1 MQHKQLSGKRPLTLL
16 ILGVFSL
23 GLAQAAPT
31 VFEGQLANGMRV
43 LVQEDHRAPIVTSQV
58 WYRVGSGDEP
68 GGMTGI
74 SHMLEH
80 MMFKG
85 TQTLAPGKFS
95 EIIAEHGGQENA
107 FTSRDYTAYFQTLAR
122 EHLDVSMRL
131 EADRMRNLKLRAE
144 DLAKEAEVVKEERR
158 MRTDDNP
165 SAKLMEQ
172 FHATAYLNGGYHHPV
187 IGWMDDINQ
196 YDINKLRAWYQAHY
210 APNNATLVVVGDVQ
224 PAEVMQLAEKYFAP
238 LKPFKLKERAYQ
250 DAVPQTGERR
260 ITVRA
265 PAKLPTLMMGYRVPS
280 LLSASKDKEV
290 AAWEPY
296 ALEVLAGVLDGGQS
310 ARLTKNLVRGE
321 QIAGEIGVGYSLDSR
336 LSDLFT
342 IYAVPNAQ
350 IESAKIEQAIRN
362 EIKLLREKPVSEDE
376 LKRVKAQ
383 VIAADVYGRDS
394 VFYQAMRLGS
404 YEAAGLG
411 HTRLNDAI
419 PAIEA
424 ITAEQVQA
432 VAKKYL
438 IDEHLTVGILDPLP
452 MTDAQAKQATMPMQG
467 ATHVR

>member
-1 MQHKQLSGKRPLTLL
+1 
-16 ILGVFSL
+16 
-23 GLAQAAPT
+23 
-31 VFEGQLANGMRV
+31 
-43 LVQEDHRAPIVTSQV
+43 
-58 WYRVGSGDEP
+58 
-68 GGMTGI
+68 
-74 SHMLEH
+74 
-80 MMFKG
+80 
-85 TQTLAPGKFS
+85 
-95 EIIAEHGGQENA
+95 
-107 FTSRDYTAYFQTLAR
+107 
-122 EHLDVSMRL
+122 
-131 EADRMRNLKLRAE
+131 
-144 DLAKEAEVVKEERR
+144 